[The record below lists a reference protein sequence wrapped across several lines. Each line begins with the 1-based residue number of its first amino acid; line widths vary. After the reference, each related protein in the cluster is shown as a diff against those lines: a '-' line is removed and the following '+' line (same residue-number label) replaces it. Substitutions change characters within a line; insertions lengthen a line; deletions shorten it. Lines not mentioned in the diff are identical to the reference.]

1 MFMKQDDVKI
11 TGTPKTYQHGSDA
24 GTTTTK
30 HFCGTCGIPLFTQ
43 NSARAGMLGLRAG
56 LITEHE
62 ELAPKVII
70 YASSK
75 MKATVLQ
82 DGLPAFEKMQG

>member
-56 LITEHE
+56 LINEHE
-62 ELAPKVII
+62 NFTPKVNVYTSI
-70 YASSK
+70 K
-75 MKATVLQ
+75 MKANC
-82 DGLPAFEKMQG
+82 LPAFE